1 MGIVQHLYVDIN
13 KESDSTDN
21 TYLTV
26 EEAINDATEKEV
38 TIHVGNGIYPITCLQ
53 KLSVPNKKITIIGE
67 DANTTLEVKRSN
79 DGTNVYSDYFGEL
92 IIQKLIITPNKNF
105 IGDTRVI
112 SYSSDKHMVK
122 FKNVVFKTNNGYPKN
137 AWFYVYVRGTSYNN
151 KSFYNCLFTGQ
162 LLVNNAGSV
171 NLYNCAVEHS
181 ENGYINILNQII
193 NNIEYD
199 KDYQLINFDND
210 LFGVFSGNLAWKSI
224 RSFFLIEQNSKYY
237 SINPEYYK
245 DEQYQSLSLKSEEY
259 PNNNDFNKYGFNNLN
274 ELLKEYKKSNIK
286 SSGSDLGFGK
296 VFSFKIDDNFKC
308 VSNLELVGET
318 LKWSN
323 DVTDSLKKEN
333 FTSSKYH
340 TGRYN
345 YIPYLAFD
353 NHIDNNGMTGFQ
365 IKNPSDKDWLKID
378 FAKPV
383 RPSKLTLQG
392 NAGDVSV
399 CVPKKI
405 EISMSNDDINYTII
419 DTIDNIIK
427 DDKYNEYVYK
437 KPNKKYRYLKIR
449 FLEFYS
455 SVWCTINQMEFFESL
470 YVEKYLIQDKNL
482 NLYTYKDDTL
492 TKLDNNSVT
501 ESNFKG
507 NGFTEIEVITRE
519 MLLNQFGNLENIKL
533 LLWTDNI
540 NKEECIMEYHL
551 KKPLR
556 PIDILKK
563 SNSGKFDIVMME
575 I

>member
-1 MGIVQHLYVDIN
+1 MAGNTKPPIYNLG
-13 KESDSTDN
+13 KEG
-21 TYLTV
+21 
-26 EEAINDATEKEV
+26 K
-38 TIHVGNGIYPITCLQ
+38 
-53 KLSVPNKKITIIGE
+53 
-67 DANTTLEVKRSN
+67 
-79 DGTNVYSDYFGEL
+79 
-92 IIQKLIITPNKNF
+92 
-105 IGDTRVI
+105 
-112 SYSSDKHMVK
+112 
-122 FKNVVFKTNNGYPKN
+122 VVF
-137 AWFYVYVRGTSYNN
+137 
-151 KSFYNCLFTGQ
+151 
-162 LLVNNAGSV
+162 
-171 NLYNCAVEHS
+171 
-181 ENGYINILNQII
+181 
-193 NNIEYD
+193 IEYD
-199 KDYQLINFDND
+199 SSSGRDHIDTLLDGRLDKHGSYGVLLSSYGARHIIFSLEQDSNLWCYGQYYRDSGGSTSQPVTIYKEVNGEWKVFKNEAKTEND
-210 LFGVFSGNLAWKSI
+210 KWYMLCGEMSKGKYKIETTGRYTMFTEWYTENLERYK
-224 RSFFLIEQNSKYY
+224 FLVKQNNKYY

-556 PIDILKK
+556 PIDMLKK